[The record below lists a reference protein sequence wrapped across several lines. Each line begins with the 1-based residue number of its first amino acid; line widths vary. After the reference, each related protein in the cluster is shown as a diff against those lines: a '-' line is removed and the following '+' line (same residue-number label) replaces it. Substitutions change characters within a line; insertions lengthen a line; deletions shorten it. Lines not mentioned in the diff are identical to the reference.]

1 MAIGRDSPP
10 DLRELRRLRGAR
22 PSSRPVP
29 VLQEMLL
36 GCRGARAGQSVTE
49 LFAGIATIVPTRNGH
64 IGAADRRDA
73 WPRIPI
79 GSLKGPQPDTRALSQ
94 SWLPPSA
101 PARRNHGLGPAEA
114 RIERS
119 SLGPLALLN
128 LRRQTLSNFNAS
140 RCSSDS
146 PTAEVSDTGNS
157 RSRRVSALR
166 MSRLRRQVLPPGNRG
181 AEARQRYRSG
191 QWAMIGIVATV
202 MSQTM
207 FRLPFA
213 PSPPSML
220 IVSCSVISLAS
231 LTLIWARP
239 RSSASS

>member
-1 MAIGRDSPP
+1 MAIGRDSSP
-10 DLRELRRLRGAR
+10 DLPQLRRLRRAT
-22 PSSRPVP
+22 PSSRPVL
-29 VLQEMLL
+29 VLQKMLL
-36 GCRGARAGQSVTE
+36 GCRGARAGQNVID
-49 LFAGIATIVPTRNGH
+49 LFAGIAMILPTRNGH

-79 GSLKGPQPDTRALSQ
+79 CTWKGPQPVTRALARSC
-94 SWLPPSA
+94 LPPSA
-101 PARRNHGLGPAEA
+101 RGRRNHGLSPAVA
-114 RIERS
+114 PMERS
-119 SLGPLALLN
+119 SSGPPAVLN
-128 LRRQTLSNFNAS
+128 LRRQTLSKFNAS
-140 RCSSDS
+140 RSSRDS
-146 PTAEVSDTGNS
+146 STVEVYDTGNS

-166 MSRLRRQVLPPGNRG
+166 MARLRRQVLPPGNRG
-181 AEARQRYRSG
+181 AEARLRCRSG
-191 QWAMIGIVATV
+191 QWATIGIVATV
-202 MSQTM
+202 VSQTM